1 MRKTTRHLTRQPKA
15 DFEQLLRDQA
25 RLARDHA
32 PAELLPRL
40 LDHREP
46 VAMPL
51 KVRRSRAEWVPQLLM
66 AAVVAIAATASMII
80 KFAPRPEPRPSAS
93 TVLNESL
100 NSIPRSAR
108 RLAEM
113 STKPLREPIGLLSR
127 GGKSRPFGL

>member
-1 MRKTTRHLTRQPKA
+1 MRKTTRHSTPA
-15 DFEQLLRDQA
+15 FEQLLRDQA
-25 RLARDHA
+25 RLARDQA

-46 VAMPL
+46 VAMPMKL
-51 KVRRSRAEWVPQLLM
+51 RRSRAEWVPQLLM

-80 KFAPRPEPRPSAS
+80 KFSPCPEPRPSAS
-93 TVLNESL
+93 TVLNASL

-113 STKPLREPIGLLSR
+113 GTKPLREPIGLLSR
-127 GGKSRPFGL
+127 SGKSRPFGL